1 VATTR
6 EAIIEAGLRGFGE
19 KGYEATGIR
28 EIAAAA
34 GSNVA
39 SISYHFGGKEGLR
52 DACAAHVVTLMETV
66 LATVRPGDGLP
77 ASPEAAAEALAR
89 LVRSMVRFL
98 LLEPDGQL
106 VAGFILREMAQ
117 PSSALDTIYEGLFEG
132 AHMRVC
138 GIWGA
143 ATGLPPESEEV
154 RLAVFAAIGQ
164 ILYFHVARP
173 VVARRMAWPRIGEA
187 EAEAII
193 RTIVR
198 NLLARLDADRREA

>member
-1 VATTR
+1 MTTTR

-52 DACAAHVVTLMETV
+52 DACAEHVVTLMETV
-66 LATVRPGDGLP
+66 LAAVRPGDALP
-77 ASPEAAAEALAR
+77 AGPEAAAEALAR

-132 AHMRVC
+132 AHMQVC

-143 ATGLPPESEEV
+143 ATGLPPESDEV

-173 VVARRMAWPRIGEA
+173 VVARRMAWPGIGEA

-198 NLLARLDADRREA
+198 NLLVRLDADRREA